1 MVPINFFVGIRQVGE
16 HFYEDGILRPLF
28 KGHNKVTKD
37 QCKCP
42 GSVRRGTPGVGVIL
56 YYGFNNRRCA
66 GKPGRFILWILTKK
80 QMEVFYCHELF
91 IFLKIVRFMPVSW
104 VCECSIWKG
113 FVCTLLVYL
122 RKCRS
127 LLSFFFVSF
136 CSTHFFF
143 WNQTVWKT
151 VVYNQCI
158 FKNHVQFRM
167 RNVHD
172 FWIYVYYYT
181 TPFLYST
188 FLIQCVRGF
197 NIRWIYST
205 FFTSST

>member
-1 MVPINFFVGIRQVGE
+1 MPINIFVGIRQVGE

-28 KGHNKVTKD
+28 KRHNKVTKD

-80 QMEVFYCHELF
+80 QMEVLYCHELF
-91 IFLKIVRFMPVSW
+91 IFRKILRFMPVSW
-104 VCECSIWKG
+104 VCEYSIVKG

-143 WNQTVWKT
+143 WNQTVWKHW
-151 VVYNQCI
+151 CI
-158 FKNHVQFRM
+158 ISVSLKITCNLGCEMCTISEYMYAIIHV
-167 RNVHD
+167 H
-172 FWIYVYYYT
+172 IGEKY
-181 TPFLYST
+181 
-188 FLIQCVRGF
+188 IQCGP
-197 NIRWIYST
+197 SMT
-205 FFTSST
+205 F

>member
-1 MVPINFFVGIRQVGE
+1 MPINIFVGIRQVGE

-80 QMEVFYCHELF
+80 QMEVLYCHELF
-91 IFLKIVRFMPVSW
+91 FRKIVRFMPVSW
-104 VCECSIWKG
+104 VCEYSMVKG

-122 RKCRS
+122 RKSCS
-127 LLSFFFVSF
+127 LLCIFFSFRFVVHISFFGTRLSE
-136 CSTHFFF
+136 
-143 WNQTVWKT
+143 
-151 VVYNQCI
+151 
-158 FKNHVQFRM
+158 
-167 RNVHD
+167 
-172 FWIYVYYYT
+172 
-181 TPFLYST
+181 
-188 FLIQCVRGF
+188 
-197 NIRWIYST
+197 NIGV
-205 FFTSST
+205 